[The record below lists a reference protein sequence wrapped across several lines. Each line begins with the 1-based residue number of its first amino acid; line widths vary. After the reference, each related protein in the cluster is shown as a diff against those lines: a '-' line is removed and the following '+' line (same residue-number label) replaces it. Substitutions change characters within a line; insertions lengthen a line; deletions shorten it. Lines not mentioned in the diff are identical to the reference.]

1 MSLPKAFVVPEFE
14 TLLSEYIEAAVAY
27 CAKSD
32 TDKAQ
37 LLHQAMTN
45 DGELLAQVTQAFVLK
60 RVAEIREQNHQALQ
74 MFRKFVTESDMVDL
88 LALQYGLKRQI
99 LTPSDNSI
107 FPPKPAIM
115 ESDASLLQR
124 FDLAPYQFHTTGT
137 RMGYKFHALTLD
149 ERPLIKIE
157 SEPDAVVMR
166 YEFQHLN
173 RPMPVKDAM
182 PQMLVPNSGKVCVA
196 VLSREHPQGIASA
209 ALLKRV
215 ADYLQRDDIA
225 QESDEITTKSAAPNL
240 YRIVATVY
248 TGSDPSSHVDKAQAE
263 QAAWALAEK
272 RHKLNGIVDREEVA
286 HILYELGAKRAKV
299 HEPAAD
305 VICQWDEAPYCTE
318 VIIDVRGD

>member
-45 DGELLAQVTQAFVLK
+45 DGELLAQVTQAFLLK

-88 LALQYGLKRQI
+88 LALQYGLKRQT
-99 LTPSDNSI
+99 LTPADNST
-107 FPPKPAIM
+107 FPPKPAKM
-115 ESDASLLQR
+115 ESNESLLQR

-149 ERPLIKIE
+149 ERPLIKIK

-182 PQMLVPNSGKVCVA
+182 PKMVEPNSGKVCVA
-196 VLSREHPQGIASA
+196 VLSRENPQGIASE

-215 ADYLQRDDIA
+215 SDYLQRDDIA
-225 QESDEITTKSAAPNL
+225 QESDEITTKSATPKL
-240 YRIVATVY
+240 YRVVATVY
-248 TGSDPSSHVDKAQAE
+248 TGSDPSSYVDKTHAE
-263 QAAWALAEK
+263 KAIWALTAK
-272 RHKLNGIVDREEVA
+272 RHRFDGVVDREEVA
-286 HILYELGAKRAKV
+286 HICYQLGAKRAKV
-299 HEPAAD
+299 HEPVED
-305 VICQWDEAPYCTE
+305 ITCQWDEAPYCTE
-318 VIIDVRGD
+318 VIIDIRGD